1 MLPFDQLRDP
11 ETGRTRVRTVD
22 VEGEI
27 YQVARRYMIR
37 LEKSDLE
44 DGEMKSRLAKV
55 AGMTP
60 GRFGERFGKVV
71 ELAGAV

>member
-1 MLPFDQLRDP
+1 MSR
-11 ETGRTRVRTVD
+11 
-22 VEGEI
+22 EI

-44 DGEMKSRLAKV
+44 DGEMKSRLAEA

-60 GRFGERFGKVV
+60 DRFGERFGKVV